1 LRAHCCGEEQE
12 REKAEEFQRSTSGF
26 AMVISVSPHC
36 YDIMDAMKRIAF
48 DELRARV
55 ERVLLALGLA
65 PERAALSARLT
76 AETDR
81 DGVKTHG
88 VARLPRFAQGMREGA
103 IDPKAKPECVASFGA
118 IERWRGN
125 RGPGNLAAHA
135 AMQRAMEIA
144 ATHGLGCVALADT
157 SHWMRAGTFGWQA
170 AEAGFAAMCW
180 TNTLANLPP
189 WGASTPALGNN
200 PLVVAI
206 PRNASDGR
214 SAPIVLDM
222 AMSQFS
228 YGSLASYSARG
239 VELPVPGGF
248 DAAGNLTRNA
258 KAIEESQRALPIG
271 FWKGSG
277 LSFVLDVLAA
287 MLSGGLTTSELP
299 LDPAKEVGQS
309 QVFLAIAPQS
319 LAAMDELS
327 VIAQRAID
335 AVHAATP
342 IEEGKPARYPG
353 EAVLRTR
360 AESLRVGV
368 AVEDATWQK
377 FVELEKTVSSEQ

>member
-1 LRAHCCGEEQE
+1 
-12 REKAEEFQRSTSGF
+12 
-26 AMVISVSPHC
+26 
-36 YDIMDAMKRIAF
+36 MDAMKRIEF
-48 DELRARV
+48 DELRVRV
-55 ERVLLALGLA
+55 ERVLLALELA

-88 VARLPRFAQGMREGA
+88 VARLPRFARWVREGMINPA
-103 IDPKAKPECVASFGA
+103 AMPERVAEFGA

-125 RGPGNLAAHA
+125 RGPGNLAAYA
-135 AMQRAMEIA
+135 AMQRAMKIA
-144 ATHGLGCVALADT
+144 ATHGLGCVALGDT

-180 TNTLANLPP
+180 TNTLPNLPP

-206 PRNASDGR
+206 PHNACDG
-214 SAPIVLDM
+214 SAAPIVLDM

-228 YGSLASYSARG
+228 YGSLASYATRG
-239 VELPVPGGF
+239 VELPVAGGF
-248 DAAGNLTRNA
+248 DAHGKLTRDA

-277 LSFVLDVLAA
+277 LSMVLDVLAA
-287 MLSGGLTTSELP
+287 MLTGGLATNQLP
-299 LDPAKEVGQS
+299 RDPAKEVGQS

-319 LAAMDELS
+319 LAAMEELS
-327 VIAQRAID
+327 EIAQRAID
-335 AVHAATP
+335 AVHAAEP
-342 IEEGKPARYPG
+342 IEAGNRARYPG
-353 EAVLRTR
+353 EAVLRVR
-360 AESLRVGV
+360 AEAMRLGV
-368 AVEDATWQK
+368 AVEDAAWDG
-377 FVELEKTVSSEQ
+377 FLELEASVSHA